1 MYEEIS
7 IKKRI
12 DWKSLIIKIGIL
24 LIVVFVICAVAFSP
38 RKTYAVTPLNDITQK
53 LLNAGK
59 EYFTFEN
66 LPIHI
71 GNYKL
76 ITLDELINQEY
87 IKSKNFEDNKCDL
100 ARSYVKVTK
109 VNSKEFSIYAKVECN
124 NDEEIIVDTI
134 KTKEDTT
141 KNTSNYEE
149 NFSFEVVE

>member
-24 LIVVFVICAVAFSP
+24 LIVVFIICAVAFSP
-38 RKTYAVTPLNDITQK
+38 RKTYAVTPLNGITQK

-66 LPIHI
+66 LPIRI
-71 GNYKL
+71 GDYKTV
-76 ITLDELINQEY
+76 TLTELIEQEY
-87 IKSKNFEDNKCDL
+87 IKAKNFEDNKCDL
-100 ARSYVKVTK
+100 DRSYVKVTK

-124 NDEEIIVDTI
+124 NNEEIIVDTI

-141 KNTSNYEE
+141 NNISNDDE

>member
-24 LIVVFVICAVAFSP
+24 LIVVFIICAVAFSP
-38 RKTYAVTPLNDITQK
+38 RKTYAVTPLNDINQK

-100 ARSYVKVTK
+100 ARSHVKVTK